1 MEIIRKSL
9 KVYIITFILFVLL
22 TMLLAALIC
31 FTGFREAWNC
41 GGMIAV
47 LGISAAVSGI
57 LETRVIGRR
66 VLFVFLITAALFVLL
81 SYLLIYAIF
90 S

>member
-9 KVYIITFILFVLL
+9 KVYIITFVLFVIL
-22 TMLLAALIC
+22 TMLMAALIC
-31 FTGFREAWNC
+31 FTGFREAWSY
-41 GGMIAV
+41 GGMIAI

-57 LETRVIGRR
+57 LEARVIGKRA
-66 VLFVFLITAALFVLL
+66 LFVFLITAALFILL

>member
-9 KVYIITFILFVLL
+9 KVYIITFVLFVIL
-22 TMLLAALIC
+22 TMLMAALIC
-31 FTGFREAWNC
+31 FTGFREAW
-41 GGMIAV
+41 GYGSMLAV
-47 LGISAAVSGI
+47 LGISAAVSGV

-66 VLFVFLITAALFVLL
+66 ALFVFLITAVLFILL
-81 SYLLIYAIF
+81 SYFLIYAIF